1 MSGIGRSRKDKYED
15 YDWDRVKKLFVDTM
29 ERNKELEDILQDLKV
44 STDRERDILKDKIE
58 QLRLESSEYKN
69 RYNKEKANHEKTIS
83 EYQHMESLNRHLECK
98 VNDLKTKLDVEE
110 LNHSDDVGK
119 YKEILDAT
127 NSILNNYSIS
137 QIKRMTKQELVNLI
151 IKLYE

>member
-1 MSGIGRSRKDKYED
+1 MFGIGKSRKDEYEN

-29 ERNKELEDILQDLKV
+29 ERNRELEDKLQDLKV
-44 STDRERDILKDKIE
+44 STDKDICILKDMIE
-58 QLRLESSEYKN
+58 QLRLESSEYKA
-69 RYNKEKANHEKTIS
+69 RYRKERTSYRKTVDA
-83 EYQHMESLNRHLECK
+83 YQQLEEVNRHLECK

-119 YKEILDAT
+119 YKEILDTT
-127 NSILNNYSIS
+127 NSILNNYNIS

>member
-1 MSGIGRSRKDKYED
+1 MFGIGKSRKDECEN

-29 ERNKELEDILQDLKV
+29 ERNRELEDRLQDLKV
-44 STDRERDILKDKIE
+44 STDRERDILKDRIE
-58 QLRLESSEYKN
+58 QLRLESSEYRN
-69 RYNKEKANHEKTIS
+69 RYNKEKTSHEKTIR
-83 EYQHMESLNRHLECK
+83 EYQNMETLNRHLECK

-127 NSILNNYSIS
+127 NNILDNYSIS
-137 QIKRMTKQELVNLI
+137 QIKRMTKQELVDLI